1 MYFYSTAS
9 TSNAAYFIGGYD
21 SKDVIAEFKNGA
33 WRQLATLKRG
43 RWQHGS
49 ISLDGETMVIG
60 GQLSYPETEIWN
72 FTNENYKTIN
82 LTLPNFH
89 YFDSLKFGI
98 ALYIVPPISAPLK
111 ICVMKSQ

>member
-33 WRQLATLKRG
+33 WRQLGTLKRG
-43 RWQHGS
+43 RYLHGS

-60 GQLSYPETEIWN
+60 GDHSYPETEIWN
-72 FTNENYKTIN
+72 FTNESYKTIN
-82 LTLPNFH
+82 LTLSNYD
-89 YFDSLKFGI
+89 YFDGLEFGI
-98 ALYIVPPISAPLK
+98 ALYIVPFDF
-111 ICVMKSQ
+111 CTT